1 MGGIAFFLQKTDG
14 HHGFPAGLGHAK
26 TFVKKEEI
34 KQSPYANVDLPS
46 TSTGNQSPEQQ
57 YSPPLQQ
64 IRDGVIVDTKPQ
76 VIEITTASSSP
87 VNEDPEVEKFTGE
100 LQDFFNQY
108 GIFGNV
114 AESVQDDSSMDN
126 SSQLPS
132 TDTPELDNIIIPNA
146 VEHLQ
151 TQVDRGDFA
160 LGELRKYADGEINF
174 FHEQV
179 KRVIT
184 LAIGDYLLENYFDTC
199 TAPVRRYFCQRYLA
213 QLPGNLR
220 PEIFSNSK
228 TVGTV
233 DCYIKNKKKRL
244 RKLSRMAE
252 QGLASTTAPP
262 PKKAKV
268 EPVPER
274 PKAPKFVDE
283 MRVTDLDE
291 DGEELQILYKK
302 SYTYRQNLIN
312 YLNKAP
318 DVDPIDEIT
327 YEFPHIVNVS
337 QLVSA
342 IINFESIIY
351 SFSWNKISKCV
362 QAGCVRVL

>member
-1 MGGIAFFLQKTDG
+1 MGGIAFFLQKTDS

-26 TFVKKEEI
+26 IFMKKEEI

-57 YSPPLQQ
+57 YSPPSQH
-64 IRDGVIVDTKPQ
+64 IGDGIIVDTKPQ

-108 GIFGNV
+108 GIFGSV
-114 AESVQDDSSMDN
+114 SDSVQDDSSLDN
-126 SSQLPS
+126 SAQLPS
-132 TDTPELDNIIIPNA
+132 TDTPELDNIPNA

-262 PKKAKV
+262 PKKVKV
-268 EPVPER
+268 EPIPER

-291 DGEELQILYKK
+291 NGEELQILYKK

-337 QLVSA
+337 HLVSF
-342 IINFESIIY
+342 IFRLQSN
-351 SFSWNKISKCV
+351 NCQIS
-362 QAGCVRVL
+362 VRTRF